1 VPKEI
6 VITAWY
12 TQKYQL
18 AKVQKD
24 IGLAR
29 FDIEVNDGKTV
40 LCVLRWC

>member
-12 TQKYQL
+12 TPEIPV

-24 IGLAR
+24 IG
-29 FDIEVNDGKTV
+29 FDW
-40 LCVLRWC
+40 R